1 MALPGLQLEQEI
13 VSISI
18 KASSKLRSHG
28 NKDKR
33 DYLTRRV
40 KNSDKLETM
49 FAVVWD
55 SREVATARNWETRFA
70 IHL

>member
-18 KASSKLRSHG
+18 KASSKLRSH
-28 NKDKR
+28 R